1 MRRLILAAALAGF
14 MAPVSAQSLSL
25 TLSAVSDYTFDG
37 VSQNNEDPTA
47 QGSLDLEFESGFYLG
62 VWASGVDFGDDEAYA
77 EVDYYGGFAGQFNDD
92 WGYDVGVAAYTYVGA
107 DSSIDYTEVYF
118 GLVFPTGTE
127 GYVYFADDDDVF
139 GGSAWRAKFLHSF
152 ELSEGLTFDVEA
164 TRTTYSDDSLEDFTH
179 AQFGFSKSLGMFDAY
194 LGYSDTSLDDNPL
207 ADGRVLFTLSTTIEL
222 F

>member
-92 WGYDVGVAAYTYVGA
+92 WGYDVGVAHYSYVGA
-107 DSSIDYTEVYF
+107 DSGIDYTEVYV
-118 GLVFPTGTE
+118 GATFPSGTE

-139 GGSAWRAKFLHSF
+139 GGRAYRAKVLHSF
-152 ELSEGLTFDVEA
+152 ELSEGLSFDIEA
-164 TRTTYSDDSLEDFTH
+164 TRTNYSNADFEDFTH